1 MNLIV
6 IQINRVLLSLQKQL
20 NLMTSTNQIVIDK
33 VRKSRIDSIDFDNL
47 TFGKTFSDHMLEC
60 TWKNGSWG
68 DVEIKPYGPIM
79 VEPSCKVF
87 HYGQA
92 IFEGMKA
99 FKDEDDDV
107 FLFRPTDNWT
117 RFNASA
123 KRLAMPEVPEEIFME
138 GLKTLVE
145 LDKDWVRKGD
155 GQSLYLRPFMI
166 ASENGVAAAPST
178 EYKFM
183 VVMSPARAYYRGEV
197 RVVIA
202 TSFSRAADGGVGYA
216 KAAGNYAASFYPN
229 NLALEEGFQQIIWT
243 DAASHQYLEEAGTM
257 NIFVRIGDKL
267 MTSPH
272 NDRIL
277 NGVTRRS
284 VIQLAK
290 DMGIDVEERRVS
302 ISEINEAARA
312 GELKEM
318 FGSGTA
324 AVIVP
329 IKGYKHEEFV
339 HELPV
344 MEDSYAERFKKE
356 LNDIQYNRTEDPHQW
371 RVKI

>member
-1 MNLIV
+1 MTDTYEIV
-6 IQINRVLLSLQKQL
+6 VDPIK
-20 NLMTSTNQIVIDK
+20 TSKLAGT
-33 VRKSRIDSIDFDNL
+33 DFGNL
-47 TFGKTFSDHMLEC
+47 TFGKTFTDHMLEC
-60 TWKNGSWG
+60 TWKDGKW
-68 DVEIKPYGPIM
+68 EKAIIKPYGPIM
-79 VEPSCKVF
+79 MEPSAKVF

-99 FKDEDDDV
+99 FKDATGDV
-107 FLFRPTDNWT
+107 FLFRPEDNCI

-123 KRLAMPEVPEEIFME
+123 KRLAMPEVPREIFVE
-138 GLKTLVE
+138 GLKQLVN
-145 LDKDWVRKGD
+145 LDKDWVRYGE
-155 GQSLYLRPFMI
+155 GLSLYLRPFMI

-183 VVMSPARAYYRGEV
+183 IVMSPAFAYYKGDV
-197 RVVIA
+197 RVIIA
-202 TSFSRAADGGVGYA
+202 SDFSRAADGGVGYA

-229 NLALEEGFQQIIWT
+229 NLALQEGYQQIIWT
-243 DAASHQYLEEAGTM
+243 DAATHEYIEEAGTM

-267 MTSPH
+267 MTAPS

-290 DMGIDVEERRVS
+290 DKGITLEERR
-302 ISEINEAARA
+302 ISVQEIIEAAKS
-312 GELKEM
+312 GELMEI

-329 IKGYKHEEFV
+329 IKGFKHKDFV

-344 MEDSYAERFKKE
+344 LENSYATQMIENLK
-356 LNDIQYNRTEDPHQW
+356 DIQYNRLEDKHGW

>member
-1 MNLIV
+1 MTDTYEIV
-6 IQINRVLLSLQKQL
+6 IEKVK
-20 NLMTSTNQIVIDK
+20 TSKITNT
-33 VRKSRIDSIDFDNL
+33 DFDNL
-47 TFGKTFSDHMLEC
+47 TFGKTFTDHMLEC
-60 TWKNGSWG
+60 TWRDGKW
-68 DVEIKPYGPIM
+68 ETAHIKPYGPIM

-99 FKDEDDDV
+99 FKDATGDV
-107 FLFRPTDNWT
+107 FLFRPEDNWK
-117 RFNASA
+117 RFNESA
-123 KRLAMPEVPEEIFME
+123 KRLAMPEVPQEVFIE
-138 GLKTLVE
+138 GLKKLVN
-145 LDKDWVRKGD
+145 LDKEWVRYGE
-155 GQSLYLRPFMI
+155 GLSLYLRPFMI

-183 VVMSPARAYYRGEV
+183 IVMSPAFAYYKGDV
-197 RVVIA
+197 RVIIA
-202 TSFSRAADGGVGYA
+202 SDFSRAADGGVGYA

-229 NLALEEGFQQIIWT
+229 NLALAEGYQQIIWT
-243 DAASHQYLEEAGTM
+243 DAASHEYLEEAGTM
-257 NIFVRIGDKL
+257 NIFVRIGDTL
-267 MTSPH
+267 LTAPN

-290 DMGIDVEERRVS
+290 DNGIKFEERRVS
-302 ISEINEAARA
+302 VKELNEAAKN
-312 GELKEM
+312 GTLKEI

-329 IKGYKHEEFV
+329 IKGYKHKDFV

-344 MEDSYAERFKKE
+344 LQDSFANRFKEALK
-356 LNDIQYNRTEDPHQW
+356 DIQYNRADDKHGW
-371 RVKI
+371 RVTV